1 MFDVGGPS
9 RRVTGTVCRRPR
21 RPRPTTDVVGEDA
34 AEDVDD
40 VDIVVVVLAVWP
52 LVVEVLLLLVLGG
65 AAGAGAGAGA
75 GAAGGSEPAMPKGVS
90 SSFIL
95 EEDATFL
102 VAGRT
107 RDCAAA
113 RALSLRW

>member
-1 MFDVGGPS
+1 
-9 RRVTGTVCRRPR
+9 
-21 RPRPTTDVVGEDA
+21 
-34 AEDVDD
+34 
-40 VDIVVVVLAVWP
+40 VVVVLAVWP

-65 AAGAGAGAGA
+65 AAGAGAGA